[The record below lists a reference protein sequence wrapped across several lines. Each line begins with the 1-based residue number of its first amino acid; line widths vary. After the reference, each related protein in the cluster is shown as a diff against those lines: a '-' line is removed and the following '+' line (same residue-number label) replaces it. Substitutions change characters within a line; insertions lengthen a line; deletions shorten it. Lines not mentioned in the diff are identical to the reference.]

1 MKQFKRFK
9 NAYEYQ
15 YEHLDYPDDNDNG
28 LNSELYDTGV
38 SNIDDLAYAIKGTE
52 VLWVIMADGYYLD
65 DYEESAT
72 EYGVTKDGKWAA
84 VYDSHCSCFG
94 WEVKA
99 DDVTYYSNLGELLK
113 CDKDANVILKY
124 KDKLVELYPFLR
136 KYFPKK

>member
-15 YEHLDYPDDNDNG
+15 YENVTEFYGNDFTG
-28 LNSELYDTGV
+28 SYDTGV